1 MSGDYGLFLDDNGQI
16 DIRFLDGDVAPDS
29 GLETAVLISLFSD
42 SRAVEDMIPA
52 IDRDG
57 DLRGYWGDVRPAVP
71 GDETGSLLWVIKRAK
86 QLSKTLTDAREYA
99 QRSLKWL
106 VEDGVAESVTVNTS
120 YPDRGWMLL
129 EVIIYRP
136 QSANPVTFRYAYAWA
151 SQLLKVAS

>member
-16 DIRFLDGDVAPDS
+16 DIRFLNGDVAPDN

-42 SRAVEDMIPA
+42 SRAVEDMIPS

-57 DLRGYWGDVRPAVP
+57 DLRGYWGDVRPDVP

-86 QLSKTLTDAREYA
+86 QLTKTLADAREYA

-106 VEDGVAESVTVNTS
+106 VEDGVAESVTVNTN

-136 QSANPVTFRYAYAWA
+136 QTANPVIFRYAYAWA

>member
-1 MSGDYGLFLDDNGQI
+1 MSDYGLFLDDDGAI
-16 DIRFLDGDVAPDS
+16 DIEFLNGDVAPDN

-42 SRAVEDMIPA
+42 ARATEDMIPV

-71 GDETGSLLWVIKRAK
+71 GDDTGSLLWVLKRAK
-86 QLSKTLTDAREYA
+86 QLGQTLADAREYA
-99 QRSLKWL
+99 ARSLKWL
-106 VEDGVAESVTVNTS
+106 IDDGVAESVTVNTS
-120 YPDRGWMLL
+120 YPVRGWMLI

>member
-1 MSGDYGLFLDDNGQI
+1 MTDYALILDDDGRI
-16 DIRFLDGDVAPDS
+16 DIEFLDGDVVPDN

-42 SRAVEDMIPA
+42 SRATEDMIPA

-57 DLRGYWGDVRPAVP
+57 DLRGYWGDVRPDVQ
-71 GDETGSLLWVIKRAK
+71 GDQTGSLLWVIKRAK
-86 QLSKTLTDAREYA
+86 QLNRTLADAREYA

-106 VEDGVAESVTVNTS
+106 IDDGVAESVTVNTS
-120 YPDRGWMLL
+120 YPQRGWMLL

-151 SQLLKVAS
+151 NQLIKVAT